1 MQTPQKAVQGG
12 FSLLELIITLSILSI
27 LLAVAL
33 PAMQTFV
40 RNQRKT
46 AEVNLLIGALNYTRS
61 EAVERHHALRLC
73 SGSFAEGC
81 QTERL
86 WRNDWLLTLDEP
98 MSRMHRTNEPLRVF
112 AHSGDFFWRWQGAG
126 GNAFIRFKADGSA
139 AGSNGTFTLCYKKE
153 ALHQVVVNFAGRIRN
168 QAAPAN
174 ARCD

>member
-1 MQTPQKAVQGG
+1 MQIPQKAVQDG
-12 FSLLELIITLSILSI
+12 LTLIELVVVISIVSI

-33 PAMQTFV
+33 PMMQTFV

-61 EAVERHHALRLC
+61 EAVVRHRSLRLC
-73 SGSFAEGC
+73 SGSPDGGC
-81 QTERL
+81 EDERL
-86 WRNDWLLTLDEP
+86 WRSDWLLTLDEP
-98 MSRMHRTNEPLRVF
+98 MSRMRRTSEPLRVF
-112 AHSGDFFWRWQGAG
+112 AHSGDFFWRWKGAG

-139 AGSNGTFTLCYKKE
+139 AGSNGTFTLCHEKE

-168 QAAPAN
+168 QEAPAN

>member
-1 MQTPQKAVQGG
+1 MHAIPRTVQGG
-12 FSLLELIITLSILSI
+12 LTLIELVIVVSIVSI

-61 EAVERHHALRLC
+61 EAVLQRRSLRLC
-73 SGSFAEGC
+73 SGRSAEGC
-81 QTERL
+81 QDEPL
-86 WRNDWLLTLDEP
+86 WLGDWLLTLDEP
-98 MSRMHRTNEPLRVF
+98 RGRMRRASEPLHVF
-112 AHSGDFFWRWQGAG
+112 AHGGDFFWRWRGAG

-139 AGSNGTFTLCYKKE
+139 ASSNGTFTLCYQDK
-153 ALHQVVVNFAGRIRN
+153 ALHQVVVNFAGRIRS
-168 QAAPAN
+168 QEAPVN